1 MGKQA
6 RKIAKKK
13 DREAKVKEKK
23 TLCIGYFKSRA
34 SSIKFIK
41 QFNQKNRTQMIHSK
55 KILESKR
62 QAKII
67 AKLKTEGW
75 YVIKLIKTSVSGIPD
90 LLCLKNG
97 ETMFIEVKQPD
108 GKLSELQNVRIGQLL
123 ALGFDVKVWTDYK
136 EDFVY

>member
-1 MGKQA
+1 
-6 RKIAKKK
+6 
-13 DREAKVKEKK
+13 
-23 TLCIGYFKSRA
+23 
-34 SSIKFIK
+34 
-41 QFNQKNRTQMIHSK
+41 MISSK

-75 YVIKLIKTSVSGIPD
+75 LCVKLIKTSVNGIPD

-97 ETMFIEVKQPD
+97 NAMFIEVKQPD

-123 ALGFDVKVWTDYK
+123 ALGFDVKVWTEY
-136 EDFVY
+136 ETNFEY

>member
-1 MGKQA
+1 M
-6 RKIAKKK
+6 
-13 DREAKVKEKK
+13 D
-23 TLCIGYFKSRA
+23 
-34 SSIKFIK
+34 
-41 QFNQKNRTQMIHSK
+41 SK

-62 QAKII
+62 QTKII
-67 AKLKTEGW
+67 KRLKTEGW

-97 ETMFIEVKQPD
+97 NAMFIEVKQPD

-136 EDFVY
+136 KDFEY

>member
-1 MGKQA
+1 
-6 RKIAKKK
+6 
-13 DREAKVKEKK
+13 
-23 TLCIGYFKSRA
+23 
-34 SSIKFIK
+34 
-41 QFNQKNRTQMIHSK
+41 MIHSK

-67 AKLKTEGW
+67 AKLQKEGW
-75 YVIKLIKTSVSGIPD
+75 LCIKLIKTSCNGIPD

-97 ETMFIEVKQPD
+97 KTMFIEVKQPD

-136 EDFVY
+136 KDFVY